1 MAHNAR
7 TRPLAAANGGASA
20 QPTPAPTPAPATAA
34 PAASQDEGALG
45 GIDRVLEG
53 LWHLLTSMKVALVL
67 ILIFAGLSMIG
78 TLVIQAPPGVLGDPQ
93 AKADW
98 IDSIRPKYGGW
109 TGLMD
114 QLQLFEIFGSIW
126 FKVVVGALS
135 ISLIACSV
143 HRVTGL
149 WRTAT
154 RPHISVGER
163 FFEHAP
169 QHEVIQLHA
178 EPAAAEAQMRETF
191 RHRRYRT
198 LTEDDGTVHLYMDK
212 NRWAPLFS
220 LVGHLSL
227 LLIVIGAIVGG
238 AMGYRDGNF
247 MLAEGASA
255 AVPTVEGATIK
266 LEAFRDSY
274 YAETGAP
281 ADYASDVV
289 VYQDGA
295 EVARHTIRVND
306 PLRYEGMTFY
316 QAFYGTAAAMEVA
329 DADGT
334 VVFEEGV
341 PLAWSTN
348 DGARKVGTF
357 VVPSAGLTVWV
368 IGTAGPGDPMV
379 EPGQMRVEVYEASGN
394 GAPVAAETID
404 QGKSAEIAGL
414 TFTFNRETQFTG
426 LSASKD
432 PGAVLVW
439 IGSILLLVGFTV
451 VFMFPHRRVW
461 GRIVARPGGST
472 VSLAAAG
479 RKETIAGKE
488 FTDIVNDVRRASSV
502 PTKA

>member
-7 TRPLAAANGGASA
+7 TRPLAAANGAASA
-20 QPTPAPTPAPATAA
+20 QPTPPAA
-34 PAASQDEGALG
+34 PAAATTVADQGALG
-45 GIDRVLEG
+45 GMDRILEG

-109 TGLMD
+109 TGIMD

-135 ISLIACSV
+135 ISLVACSV

-149 WRTAT
+149 WHTAT

-169 QHEVIQLHA
+169 QHEVIQLHQGA
-178 EPAAAEAQMRETF
+178 EAAETQVRETF
-191 RHRRYRT
+191 RHHRYR
-198 LTEDDGTVHLYMDK
+198 LLAEDDGTVHLYMDK

-238 AMGYRDGNF
+238 ALGYRDGNF

-289 VYQDGA
+289 VYQDGT
-295 EVARHTIRVND
+295 EVMRQTIRVND

-316 QAFYGTAAAMEVA
+316 QAFYGTAAAMSVA
-329 DADGT
+329 DAGGT

-341 PLAWSTN
+341 PLAWSTD
-348 DGARKVGTF
+348 DGARRVGTF
-357 VVPSAGLTVWV
+357 VLPSAGLTVWV
-368 IGTAGPGDPMV
+368 VGTAGPNDPV
-379 EPGQMRVEVYEASGN
+379 VKPGQMRVEVYQSSGS
-394 GAPVAAETID
+394 GTPVASETID

-414 TFTFNRETQFTG
+414 TFTFGRETQFTG

-432 PGAVLVW
+432 PGAPLVW

-461 GRIVARPGGST
+461 GRIVTRPGGST

-488 FTDIVNDVRRASSV
+488 FTDIVNDVRRAFSV
-502 PTKA
+502 PAKA

>member
-7 TRPLAAANGGASA
+7 TRPIAAASAPANA
-20 QPTPAPTPAPATAA
+20 QPSASTTPPATPAATKAP
-34 PAASQDEGALG
+34 DEGALG
-45 GIDRVLEG
+45 GIDRILEG

-67 ILIFAGLSMIG
+67 ILVFAGLSLIG
-78 TLVIQAPPGVLGDPQ
+78 ALVIQAPAGVTGDPQ
-93 AKADW
+93 AKAEW
-98 IDSIRPKYGGW
+98 LDSIRPKYGGW
-109 TGLMD
+109 TGIMD

-126 FKVVVGALS
+126 FKLVVGALS
-135 ISLIACSV
+135 ISLIACSI

-149 WRTAT
+149 WHTAT
-154 RPHISVGER
+154 RPHVNVGER

-169 QHEVIQLHA
+169 QHEVIQLHQGA
-178 EPAAAEAQMRETF
+178 DAAAAQVRETF
-191 RHRRYRT
+191 RHHHYRM
-198 LTEDDGTVHLYMDK
+198 LSEDDGVTHLYMDK

-220 LVGHLSL
+220 LIGHLSL
-227 LLIVIGAIVGG
+227 LFILVGAIVGG
-238 AMGYRDGNF
+238 ALGYRDGNF

-255 AVPTVEGATIK
+255 AVPTVDGAVIK

-289 VYQDGA
+289 VYQDGV
-295 EVARHTIRVND
+295 ETARHTIRVND
-306 PLRYEGMTFY
+306 PLRYRDMTFY
-316 QAFYGTAAAMEVA
+316 QAFYGTAAAMTVT
-329 DADGT
+329 DKDGAK
-334 VVFEEGV
+334 VFEEGV
-341 PLAWSTN
+341 PLAWSTD

-368 IGTAGPGDPMV
+368 IGTAGPTDPV
-379 EPGQMRVEVYEASGN
+379 VKPGQMRVEVYQSSGD
-394 GAPVAAETID
+394 GAPVASETID
-404 QGKSAEIAGL
+404 QGKAVEIGGL
-414 TFTFNRETQFTG
+414 SFLFNRETQFTG

-432 PGAVLVW
+432 PGAILVW

-488 FTDIVNDVRRASSV
+488 FTDIVNDVRRAFSV
-502 PTKA
+502 PSRA